1 MSDYEK
7 LKTLYDE
14 IDSLILSRVK
24 SSDPRFETWQTKV
37 ERLLK
42 KVYGESSEE
51 RINFLH
57 TVFSPIVYTSYTT
70 DVDYIE
76 ACADGLKSTK
86 SVLSVYLEEMA
97 DNSEEHSVPANIE
110 EKASD
115 FSKVFIVHGHDDA
128 LKEAVARLVERQNI
142 KAIIL
147 NEQANGSRA
156 LIEKLEGYS
165 DVGGAICLFTPDDEG
180 KEKGALELSAR
191 ARQNVVFEAGYFMGK
206 LGRNKTIILSNG
218 DVELPSDMQGIV
230 YTNNEEWR
238 YKTLKELKAMGYAI
252 DFEQLG

>member
-1 MSDYEK
+1 MSNYEK
-7 LKTLYDE
+7 LKALYDE

-24 SSDPRFETWQTKV
+24 SDDPRFETWQTKV

-42 KVYGESSEE
+42 KVYGKDSDEH
-51 RINFLH
+51 IKFLN
-57 TVFSPIVYTSYTT
+57 TSFSPMVYTMYDT
-70 DVDYIE
+70 DSDYIE

-86 SVLSVYLEEMA
+86 SVFSVYLEEMA
-97 DNSEEHSVPANIE
+97 DNSEEPSLPANIE
-110 EKASD
+110 ENASD
-115 FSKVFIVHGHDDA
+115 FSKVFIVHGHDEA

-147 NEQANGSRA
+147 NEQANGGKT

-206 LGRNKTIILSNG
+206 LGRDKTVILSQG

-238 YKTLKELKAMGYAI
+238 YKMLKELKAMGYAI

>member
-97 DNSEEHSVPANIE
+97 DNSEEHSVPANFE
-110 EKASD
+110 DKASD
-115 FSKVFIVHGHDDA
+115 FSNVFIVEGNVA
-128 LKEAVARLVERQNI
+128 GLKEAVARLVERQNI